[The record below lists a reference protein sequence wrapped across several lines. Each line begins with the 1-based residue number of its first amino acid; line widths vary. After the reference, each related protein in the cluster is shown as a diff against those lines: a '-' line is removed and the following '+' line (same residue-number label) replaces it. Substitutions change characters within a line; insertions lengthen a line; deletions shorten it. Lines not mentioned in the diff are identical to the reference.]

1 MRGNLRGVQGPSWRQ
16 QTSSIGMVL
25 RQKLQPLNFP
35 GERCREPP
43 KPAWSRRSRFF
54 MSVLQ
59 KVGKEEFQG
68 SSGSAQARP
77 QGMEEQV
84 AVKHL
89 NLILCDLM
97 KGSPAQCS
105 RQAWATVAPC
115 TSNLRRFKYCN
126 DLPENHHATA
136 ISPLPT
142 LCNTNPLD
150 SS

>member
-1 MRGNLRGVQGPSWRQ
+1 MRGNIRGVQGPSIVTMLAAANQ
-16 QTSSIGMVL
+16 QRRYGSQIEI
-25 RQKLQPLNFP
+25 KFP
-35 GERCREPP
+35 GERCRQPL
-43 KPAWSRRSRFF
+43 KPAWSRRSPSF

-59 KVGKEEFQG
+59 KVGKQEVH

-77 QGMEEQV
+77 QSMEEPV

-89 NLILCDLM
+89 NLIHCNLM

-105 RQAWATVAPC
+105 RQAWATVAPR

-136 ISPLPT
+136 VSPLPT
-142 LCNTNPLD
+142 LYNTNPLD